1 MMFKKPI
8 LIISI
13 VGSLLLCLL
22 NSGPVLA
29 YTYQGQGVWGET
41 EYAQSGNVRSESDI
55 IREVKQRYNAE
66 VLRISYNAKAKA
78 YKVRVLM
85 PNGKVRNLTISARR

>member
-13 VGSLLLCLL
+13 VGSILLLLL
-22 NSGPVLA
+22 NSSLALA
-29 YTYQGQGVWGET
+29 YTDQSRIVWGET

-55 IREVKQRYNAE
+55 IREVKQRYKAE
-66 VLRISYNAKAKA
+66 VLRINYNAKAKA